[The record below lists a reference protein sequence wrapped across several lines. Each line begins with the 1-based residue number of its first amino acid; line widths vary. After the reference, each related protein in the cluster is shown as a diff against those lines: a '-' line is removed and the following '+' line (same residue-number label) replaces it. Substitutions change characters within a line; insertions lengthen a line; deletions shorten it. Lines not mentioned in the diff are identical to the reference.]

1 VGVSVLTRTGAR
13 IAADFSTDFL
23 RFLTGNLT
31 NVHDST
37 LAFTVTQPLLRGAG
51 YRATMETLTQAE
63 RDLLYAIRD
72 FTQYRKTFSVDIAS
86 RYYRTLEAR
95 DAARNA
101 YVAYKAFEES
111 VRITQGL
118 QEEGQATSS
127 QLGLVQASKLRY
139 ERIWINSVRSYEQQL
154 DDLKIAMGVP
164 VDAAVILDE
173 NELAKLKIEEPKM
186 TREDSMEAA
195 LVTRL
200 DLYNAR
206 NTMEDTER
214 RVKIASQKLLPQ
226 FDLTGR
232 YQVFGDPRNDK
243 LNLNFD
249 RRELAGGATLDL
261 RLDKKPD
268 RNAYR
273 AAMIAQQRAAREL
286 DLDEESVRSAI
297 RADWRDLEVARKQ
310 YELAQ
315 IGILQAQRRL
325 EEETLLLELGQGT
338 TRDLI
343 DAQQDLIEAKDDLTS
358 AIISH
363 TLTRLRLWKDMGVL
377 YIQKD
382 GSWVSVLKKESA
394 GLNER

>member
-1 VGVSVLTRTGAR
+1 L
-13 IAADFSTDFL
+13 
-23 RFLTGNLT
+23 
-31 NVHDST
+31 
-37 LAFTVTQPLLRGAG
+37 
-51 YRATMETLTQAE
+51 
-63 RDLLYAIRD
+63 
-72 FTQYRKTFSVDIAS
+72 
-86 RYYRTLEAR
+86 
-95 DAARNA
+95 
-101 YVAYKAFEES
+101 
-111 VRITQGL
+111 
-118 QEEGQATSS
+118 
-127 QLGLVQASKLRY
+127 
-139 ERIWINSVRSYEQQL
+139 L

-164 VDAAVILDE
+164 VDSAVILDD

-186 TREDSMEAA
+186 SPEDSMEAA

-200 DLYNAR
+200 DLYNSR
-206 NTMEDTER
+206 NALEDTER
-214 RVKIASQKLLPQ
+214 RVKLAAQDLLPQ

-243 LNLNFD
+243 INLNFD